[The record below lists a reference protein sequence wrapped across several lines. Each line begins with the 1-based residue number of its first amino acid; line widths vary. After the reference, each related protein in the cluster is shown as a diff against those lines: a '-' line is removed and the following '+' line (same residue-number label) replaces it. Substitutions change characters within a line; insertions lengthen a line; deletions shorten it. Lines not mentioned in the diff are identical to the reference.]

1 MFFRIVS
8 KIVFLLLIAKYYS
21 SKSMN
26 VKIDDL
32 NWKILECLQENARA
46 SFADIGRKV
55 GLTPPAV
62 AERVKKM
69 EDLEILEGY
78 TAKVSHA
85 KTGYQLKAIITLRA
99 FMGKLKP
106 FLATVVGYEE
116 VVNCYRITGNENIV
130 MEVVLKDQFHLEKF
144 IDKLIQYGETRT
156 HIILS
161 NVVSNAPIL
170 KRET

>member
-1 MFFRIVS
+1 M
-8 KIVFLLLIAKYYS
+8 K
-21 SKSMN
+21 

-46 SFADIGRKV
+46 SFANIGRQV

-78 TAKVSHA
+78 KAMVSHA
-85 KTGYQLKAIITLRA
+85 MTGHQLKAIITLRA

-106 FLATVVGYEE
+106 FLATVITFKE

-130 MEVVLKDQFHLEKF
+130 MEVLLKDQFHLEKF
-144 IDKLIQYGETRT
+144 IDRLIQYGETRT

-161 NVVSNAPIL
+161 NVVSNAPI
-170 KRET
+170 KKPGIGD

>member
-1 MFFRIVS
+1 M
-8 KIVFLLLIAKYYS
+8 KA
-21 SKSMN
+21 
-26 VKIDDL
+26 KIDEL
-32 NWKILECLQENARA
+32 NWKILHFLQENARESYA
-46 SFADIGRKV
+46 TIGRKI
-55 GLTPPAV
+55 GLTAPAV

-69 EDLEILEGY
+69 EDLGIIEGY
-78 TAKVSHA
+78 NAKVSHA
-85 KTGYQLKAIITLRA
+85 LTGYQLKAIITLRA

-106 FLATVVGYEE
+106 FLVVVPEFDE

-161 NVVSNAPIL
+161 NVVTNAAVG
-170 KRET
+170 KTKF